1 MSLYVHP
8 ENQKLL
14 WTTIQTSPMF
24 RTDTEHAEWF
34 RSVIETFYANLQH
47 QNDLTPEQLRDVNMD
62 TILYM
67 VRELKRRK
75 TAGPEKGG
83 GASPSP
89 TRGEPPRASG
99 DVPLPAWLMSVPTK
113 NYGGDALP
121 VGVENFVNGEI
132 TGRTE
137 IVKGSH
143 PFYEKL
149 YEPNYIYDGGNTTS
163 FSTFEGSDEPRR
175 EHVEIIPRTTLNPFS
190 TPMLTKTLNI
200 DTRFRDNF
208 YTTDSANFTFN
219 LPTSIRKVMSMQLT
233 AYELPITFYGLSASY
248 GNNYF
253 TITCCYID
261 ETTVAG
267 NQPSSTAERKF
278 AQKTIIVSDGNY
290 SATDLITVLNAG
302 LRPLTADGAYKNT
315 RTPDSAFNDIQ
326 FSFDVN
332 TNGSGSAKLTLALD
346 PVSVGDTHTTLY
358 FNLDFTLDING
369 NADNTPITSRI
380 GWNLGFTQPY
390 YTFDPSTGGTCSYTS
405 DTIPEPAALR
415 YIYLVVNDFNN
426 NVNNHFVGA
435 FNNWILNNNIL
446 ARIPIN
452 AQYFSIM
459 MENDKTQH
467 MEPRVYFGPVDIQRL
482 QLQLL
487 DDHGR
492 ILDIN
497 RANYS
502 LCLTFKTLNE

>member
-1 MSLYVHP
+1 M
-8 ENQKLL
+8 
-14 WTTIQTSPMF
+14 
-24 RTDTEHAEWF
+24 
-34 RSVIETFYANLQH
+34 
-47 QNDLTPEQLRDVNMD
+47 
-62 TILYM
+62 
-67 VRELKRRK
+67 
-75 TAGPEKGG
+75 
-83 GASPSP
+83 
-89 TRGEPPRASG
+89 
-99 DVPLPAWLMSVPTK
+99 
-113 NYGGDALP
+113 
-121 VGVENFVNGEI
+121 
-132 TGRTE
+132 
-137 IVKGSH
+137 KGSH

-149 YEPNYIYDGGNTTS
+149 YEPDYIYDGGNAASTN
-163 FSTFEGSDEPRR
+163 FSTFSSSRHDDTQFRR
-175 EHVEIIPRTTLNPFS
+175 EDHEIIPRAKPASLNPFS
-190 TPMLTKTLNI
+190 TPMLTKTLNV

-219 LPTSIRKVMSMQLT
+219 LPTTIKKVVSMQLT
-233 AYELPITFYGLSASY
+233 AYEMPITFYGMSSSY

-253 TITCCYID
+253 TVTCYYT
-261 ETTVAG
+261 ETSEPNETKG
-267 NQPSSTAERKF
+267 
-278 AQKTIIVSDGNY
+278 AQKTIIVEDGNY
-290 SATDLITVLNAG
+290 SAIDLVTVLNSG
-302 LRPLTADGAYKNT
+302 LRPLTADGAYQNT
-315 RTPDSAFNDIQ
+315 QLPDVVFNNIQ

-332 TNGSGSAKLTLALD
+332 TSGSGSAKLTLAINN
-346 PVSVGDTHTTLY
+346 PSPAPSTGYNVLY

-369 NADNTPITSRI
+369 NPDNTPITSRI

-390 YTFDPSTGGTCSYTS
+390 YTFDQETMGTKPCSYLS
-405 DTIPEPAALR
+405 DTIPEPAAMR

-459 MENDKTQH
+459 MENEKTQH